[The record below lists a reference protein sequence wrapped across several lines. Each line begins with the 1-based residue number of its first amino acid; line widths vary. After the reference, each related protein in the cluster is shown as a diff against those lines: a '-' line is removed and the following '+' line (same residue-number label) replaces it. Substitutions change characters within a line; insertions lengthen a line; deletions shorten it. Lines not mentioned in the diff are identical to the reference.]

1 MMSYHREARDIM
13 TKIIAYHVRDEEL
26 DIIKEWEKEN
36 NVDVKVVS
44 DQLNSENVHLAEGF
58 DGLTTS
64 QNKPLPEGIY
74 ETLHSLGIRQIAQR
88 SAGYDVYDLEEAT
101 KNDIIVSNVAVYS
114 PESIAEFTLT
124 QALMLVRKVRR
135 IEERKEERDF
145 SWQPEI
151 QGRLLR
157 EMTVGI
163 VGTGHIGRT
172 AAQLFSAMGAKVL
185 GYDIYPNDE
194 AKEFLEYKNNI
205 EEIIAEADI
214 VSLHMPATDDN
225 HHQFN
230 YDMFKRFKR
239 TAYLINNARGSIVD
253 TEGLIKALDD
263 GLLAG
268 AALDT
273 YENESSYVPRD
284 NRETGINDD
293 LFNAVLDHDKI
304 MYTPHIAYYT
314 NVSVRN
320 IMSIGLDSTLEVI
333 ETGDTKNRVN

>member
-1 MMSYHREARDIM
+1 M

-26 DIIKEWEKEN
+26 DIIQKWEKEHG
-36 NVDVKVVS
+36 VEVKTVEN
-44 DQLNSENVHLAEGF
+44 QLSADNIHLAEGF

-64 QNKPLPEGIY
+64 QNKPLPDGVY
-74 ETLHSLGIRQIAQR
+74 ETLRSLGIRQIAQR

-101 KNDIIVSNVAVYS
+101 KNNIIVSNVAVYS

-151 QGRLLR
+151 QGRLLG

-163 VGTGHIGRT
+163 IGTGHIGRT
-172 AAQLFSAMGAKVL
+172 AAKLFNAMGAEVL

-194 AKEFLEYKNNI
+194 AKEFLEYKESI
-205 EEIIAEADI
+205 EEVIKQADV

-230 YDMFKRFKR
+230 YDMFKQFKP

-284 NRETGINDD
+284 NRETGINDEV
-293 LFNAVLDHDKI
+293 FNAVLDHDKI

-320 IMSIGLDSTLEVI
+320 IMTIGLDSTLEVI
-333 ETGDTKNRVN
+333 QTGDTKNRVNDI